1 MREPDSHRFDT
12 HAAEVYYGFAS
23 DVRPER
29 EYDHDD
35 DPDFGNRAERS
46 KSREWMAAMDT
57 GDMELAASLFGE
69 MTDVEQQDAQIAA
82 SPRLCARCHTIHA
95 ADFPCWQHRG
105 TDASGSG
112 PQPSPAPSQPELPRM
127 SNDVRD
133 RLFRTIL
140 KERDTALRENQQL
153 RQQLDQAGEVL
164 TKYEEQLAQIRKPID
179 LSEDD
184 IEAATQW
191 CSKIARES
199 LRKEYIKIDAA
210 NRALVRTIAQLRQ
223 QVKDVDKSAKSLY
236 LALYQCGVVIEFV
249 PGSPKIRNQRA
260 ETAEQQL
267 TEEVRVRKEVVA
279 QHATQALDNARLKE
293 RITELETE
301 LRGLKAVGCSEFE
314 FDTEGGK

>member
-1 MREPDSHRFDT
+1 MTDIKKSLRKELLDKEYAQGYAESFFNAFLAAQIKILREQRGMTQAALAVAIGTTQTGISRFENVNYSSWSIRT
-12 HAAEVYYGFAS
+12 LIKLARAF
-23 DVRPER
+23 DVRLKVSFETFGSLPDEVIHFQRENLERVER
-29 EYDHDD
+29 EK
-35 DPDFGNRAERS
+35 DP
-46 KSREWMAAMDT
+46 
-57 GDMELAASLFGE
+57 
-69 MTDVEQQDAQIAA
+69 
-82 SPRLCARCHTIHA
+82 
-95 ADFPCWQHRG
+95 
-105 TDASGSG
+105 
-112 PQPSPAPSQPELPRM
+112 
-127 SNDVRD
+127 
-133 RLFRTIL
+133 
-140 KERDTALRENQQL
+140 
-153 RQQLDQAGEVL
+153 
-164 TKYEEQLAQIRKPID
+164 Y

-191 CSKIARES
+191 CSEIAGES

-314 FDTEGGK
+314 FDTEGGMRRAIDRRGDNHE